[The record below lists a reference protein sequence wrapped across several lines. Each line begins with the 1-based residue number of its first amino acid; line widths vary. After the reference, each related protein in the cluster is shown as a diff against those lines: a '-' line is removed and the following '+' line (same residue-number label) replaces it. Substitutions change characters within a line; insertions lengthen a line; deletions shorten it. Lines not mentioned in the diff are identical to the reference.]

1 MNNLFG
7 KSLISILLTLA
18 IGCVPKFKTVIENP
32 LFEAANSTTI
42 AISKIELNDSA
53 TILHIDAR
61 YIPNYWIRIVSDS
74 YIQANGEKYIITGSE
89 GIELDTEFWMPE
101 SGQAS
106 FILKFGALP
115 KNVKSFDF
123 IESDCEDCFKVY
135 GIDLTGKYSQDEYP
149 SGLPAE
155 LCTKP
160 IDGDLPDPV
169 FKSANT
175 TLNVTFLGYRKGIY
189 KEVSLYENT
198 MLGDQNEHN
207 LKINEESGSGTL
219 SFDQVGTSEIIL
231 VAGRSMVGKF
241 MVAPGES
248 TDVYIDLQEVAFREF
263 AKSRS
268 VARNNTRQSVYTTG
282 TYSNINAF
290 SDIYTDL
297 LSSLRMNLY
306 NGDIIDYK
314 DSAEEYAA
322 KIDSAY
328 VSIMNKI
335 TYSENCSQ
343 MLKELAS
350 IELKIQYVQAIKDFD
365 YLLVYNYRNA
375 NNAWDYKQPIDYKF
389 AELKPEHEKNMIQA
403 IDFNEPKMFI
413 CSDFMT
419 VMPNSD
425 LECKNLIDDDNAFV
439 RECVKVRPMI
449 FKANNNLLSDSDME
463 ELKSYNSQFFAEAC
477 GMIQDGVRQK
487 AKDLEGKF
495 CIIPTPEVK
504 VEKLFDEIIAKHKG
518 KVVMVDFWNTWCG
531 PCRGSIKAIEPWKNE
546 EMNNDDVVWIYIA
559 NESSPLTTYQTMIS
573 EIRGEH
579 YRINDA
585 QWSYLC
591 DKFNIDGIPSY
602 VLVDKKGDYCLR
614 NDLRDHNK
622 YKNTIFEMIK

>member
-42 AISKIELNDSA
+42 AISKVELNDSA

-198 MLGDQNEHN
+198 MLGGQNEHN
-207 LKINEESGSGTL
+207 LKIDEESGSGTL
-219 SFDQVGTSEIIL
+219 SFDQVGTSEIEI
-231 VAGRSMVGKF
+231 GRASC
-241 MVAPGES
+241 
-248 TDVYIDLQEVAFREF
+248 RE
-263 AKSRS
+263 R
-268 VARNNTRQSVYTTG
+268 V
-282 TYSNINAF
+282 
-290 SDIYTDL
+290 
-297 LSSLRMNLY
+297 
-306 NGDIIDYK
+306 
-314 DSAEEYAA
+314 
-322 KIDSAY
+322 
-328 VSIMNKI
+328 
-335 TYSENCSQ
+335 C
-343 MLKELAS
+343 
-350 IELKIQYVQAIKDFD
+350 QYV
-365 YLLVYNYRNA
+365 
-375 NNAWDYKQPIDYKF
+375 
-389 AELKPEHEKNMIQA
+389 
-403 IDFNEPKMFI
+403 
-413 CSDFMT
+413 
-419 VMPNSD
+419 
-425 LECKNLIDDDNAFV
+425 
-439 RECVKVRPMI
+439 
-449 FKANNNLLSDSDME
+449 
-463 ELKSYNSQFFAEAC
+463 
-477 GMIQDGVRQK
+477 
-487 AKDLEGKF
+487 
-495 CIIPTPEVK
+495 
-504 VEKLFDEIIAKHKG
+504 
-518 KVVMVDFWNTWCG
+518 
-531 PCRGSIKAIEPWKNE
+531 
-546 EMNNDDVVWIYIA
+546 
-559 NESSPLTTYQTMIS
+559 
-573 EIRGEH
+573 
-579 YRINDA
+579 
-585 QWSYLC
+585 
-591 DKFNIDGIPSY
+591 
-602 VLVDKKGDYCLR
+602 
-614 NDLRDHNK
+614 
-622 YKNTIFEMIK
+622 